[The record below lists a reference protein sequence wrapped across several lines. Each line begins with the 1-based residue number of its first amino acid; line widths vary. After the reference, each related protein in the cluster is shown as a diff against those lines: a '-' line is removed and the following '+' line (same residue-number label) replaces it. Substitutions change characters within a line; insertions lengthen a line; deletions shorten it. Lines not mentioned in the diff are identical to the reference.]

1 MNKKK
6 AMVSEKTNSSGIGD
20 VRYDIKEGRIRARA
34 TVTLC
39 NDTRKRLQGQGNNK
53 RDALQTIDGK
63 GIPKYE
69 MKHWPMR
76 FLT

>member
-6 AMVSEKTNSSGIGD
+6 AMVSEKTNSRGIGD

-53 RDALQTIDGK
+53 RDALNALRKNMQSL
-63 GIPKYE
+63 
-69 MKHWPMR
+69 R
-76 FLT
+76 